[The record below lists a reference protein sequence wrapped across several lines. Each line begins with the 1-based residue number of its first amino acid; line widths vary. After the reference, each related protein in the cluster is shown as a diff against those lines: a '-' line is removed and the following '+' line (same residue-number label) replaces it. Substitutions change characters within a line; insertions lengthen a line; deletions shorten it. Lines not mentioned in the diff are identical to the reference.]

1 MNTPKGFEK
10 ILLATDGS
18 EQCQAAVDATI
29 ELACFSSAKV
39 RVLHVWNLEV
49 HHRDGHW
56 DVEVR
61 SEAQQLVDAAVS
73 RLQAAGL
80 DADGEIYRADSH
92 HVASAIAIVARGFSA
107 DLVVVGSRGLSD
119 WQSMFKH
126 SVSHQVL
133 CAVDCPVLVVRG
145 RPIGDIFGPPKVLLA
160 IAGGDDVRSAVRAAV
175 AAAHAPG
182 SKVMVV
188 HVVQALF
195 GAQGL
200 AYVES
205 DDEIKATIGSAIRL
219 LTHSGVEADGMVAH
233 TGPIAKSIAEIAVNW
248 NADLI
253 VVGSSRMND
262 LGSLLLGSVSHG
274 LLHATELP
282 VLVAERMKS

>member
-18 EQCQAAVDATI
+18 QQGQAAVDATI
-29 ELACFSSAKV
+29 ELGRFSSAKV

-56 DVEVR
+56 DIEVR
-61 SEAQQLVDAAVS
+61 SEAEQLVDAAVS

-80 DADGEIYRADSH
+80 VADGEIYRADSH
-92 HVASAIAIVARGFSA
+92 HVAAAIARVARGFSA

-119 WQSMFKH
+119 WQSMLKH

-133 CAVDCPVLVVRG
+133 CAVDCPVLFVRG
-145 RPIGDIFGPPKVLLA
+145 RPIGDIPGPPRLLLA
-160 IAGGDDVRSAVRAAV
+160 IAGGDDIGPAVRAAV
-175 AAAHAPG
+175 AVANVPG
-182 SKVMVV
+182 SRVVVV
-188 HVVQALF
+188 HVVQAII
-195 GAQGL
+195 GAQGF

-205 DDEIKATIGSAIRL
+205 DDEIKATMAKAIRL
-219 LTHSGVEADGMVAH
+219 LTDSGVEAEGMVVH
-233 TGPIAKSIAEIAVNW
+233 TGPVAKSIADIAVSW

-282 VLVAERMKS
+282 VLVAERVKS